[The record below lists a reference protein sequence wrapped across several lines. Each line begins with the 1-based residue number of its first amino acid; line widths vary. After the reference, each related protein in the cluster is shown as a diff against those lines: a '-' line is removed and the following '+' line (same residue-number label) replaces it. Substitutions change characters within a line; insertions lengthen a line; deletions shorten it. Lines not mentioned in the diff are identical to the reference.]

1 MNFKKLVE
9 SRRSIK
15 YFDPSHQMQKDE
27 INALM
32 KLALMSPTAFNIQ
45 HWRFTIVQN
54 TELREKIKKISFN
67 QSQVTDASLLIVIT
81 GDLNAW
87 RKNPK
92 KYWRNADENT
102 QNMMSSMIHNF
113 YHHKDEMQ
121 RDEVMRSCGM
131 AAMTIMLAAKNM
143 GYDTCPMDG
152 FDFDAVTELLE
163 LPKNQIPVMFVAV
176 GKKLKNAWPRGG
188 QLKLN
193 EVVDYRK

>member
-27 INALM
+27 INTLM

-81 GDLNAW
+81 GDLDAW

>member
-15 YFDPSHQMQKDE
+15 YFDPAHRIQKDE
-27 INALM
+27 INALL
-32 KLALMSPTAFNIQ
+32 KLALLSPTAFNIQ

-81 GDLNAW
+81 GDLDAW

-102 QNMMSSMIHNF
+102 QNMMSSMIHDF

>member
-81 GDLNAW
+81 GDLDAW